1 MLAEDIHSFRV
12 IYEIQHGVTAVANLF
27 GDFLSNVYAAKV
39 SESSSFLRK
48 QMQLQQPKNILNSFY
63 HIWML

>member
-12 IYEIQHGVTAVANLF
+12 IYEIRHGVTAVANLF

-39 SESSSFLRK
+39 SESSPFLRK
-48 QMQLQQPKNILNSFY
+48 TDAASTA
-63 HIWML
+63 